1 MVSATKLC
9 GNWRV
14 ISRAVFY
21 DQKTIY
27 DYFSE
32 NMTLYDKTKMTERE
46 HMSTVQTSITSN
58 WYFKKWQIYFIKI
71 LWKSGKFFGKQI
83 FAKFGT
89 IWQTWLNFWQISG
102 VEEQK

>member
-58 WYFKKWQIYFIKI
+58 
-71 LWKSGKFFGKQI
+71 
-83 FAKFGT
+83 
-89 IWQTWLNFWQISG
+89 
-102 VEEQK
+102 